1 MNEDLLGF
9 DLGAHVNSWL
19 HLVHLYSAEICK
31 SSDIF
36 YQDRKLQSRNNDL
49 MAYGIKWNKL
59 NQVETAKQK

>member
-1 MNEDLLGF
+1 MNCLDFTCGTMNEDLLGF

-36 YQDRKLQSRNNDL
+36 YQDRKLQGRNNEWL
-49 MAYGIKWNKL
+49 WWNEMK
-59 NQVETAKQK
+59 